1 MNATPAILLVED
13 EPDIAD
19 LLSLHLGDLGYRV
32 DAVRDGALGFQKA
45 LAEPYALV
53 ILDLMLPGM
62 NGIEVCKALR
72 SAGRTTP
79 ILMLT
84 SKSEEVD
91 KVLGLELGADD
102 YVTKPFSIRVLIAR
116 VRALLRRVELDQ
128 PEVAVSEL
136 AFGDLRIEPA
146 KRKVYV
152 RGEAVELTAKEFD
165 LLVLFAQHPGRA
177 FSRQELLDKVWGYQY
192 AGYSHTVNSH
202 INRLRSKIEP
212 DPAAPC
218 YVQTVWGVGY
228 RFTEEG
234 DGCGPKSADRMQE
247 TEGSKR

>member
-1 MNATPAILLVED
+1 MQLLPDTDRKPAILLVED
-13 EPDIAD
+13 EPDIAE

-32 DAVRDGALGFQKA
+32 DAVADGALALQKA
-45 LAEPYALV
+45 LGEAYALI

-62 NGIEVCKALR
+62 NGLEVCKQLR
-72 SAGRTTP
+72 TSQRTTP

-84 SKSEEVD
+84 AKSEEVD
-91 KVLGLELGADD
+91 KVLGLEIGADD
-102 YVTKPFSIRVLIAR
+102 YVTKPFSIRELIAR

-128 PEVAVSEL
+128 PEEEVAEVVCGEL
-136 AFGDLRIEPA
+136 LIEPA
-146 KRKVYV
+146 KRKVRV
-152 RGEAVELTAKEFD
+152 AGEPVELTAKEFD
-165 LLVLFAQHPGRA
+165 LLALFAQHPGRA

-212 DPAAPC
+212 DPASPR

-228 RFTEEG
+228 RFAETEEL
-234 DGCGPKSADRMQE
+234 DA
-247 TEGSKR
+247 

>member
-1 MNATPAILLVED
+1 MIREPAILLVED

-19 LLSLHLGDLGYRV
+19 LLSLHLADLGYRV
-32 DAVRDGALGFQKA
+32 DAVSDGALGLQKA
-45 LAEPYALV
+45 LATPYALI

-62 NGIEVCKALR
+62 SGTEVCRQLR
-72 SAGRTTP
+72 ERERATP

-84 SKSEEVD
+84 AKSEERD
-91 KVLGLELGADD
+91 KVLGLDLGADD
-102 YVTKPFSIRVLIAR
+102 YVTKPFSIRELLAR

-128 PEVAVSEL
+128 PEEAPAEI
-136 AFGDLRIEPA
+136 AFGDLVIEPA
-146 KRKVYV
+146 KRKVRV
-152 RGEAVELTAKEFD
+152 AGEPVELTAKEFD
-165 LLVLFAQHPGRA
+165 LLNLFAQHPGRA

-212 DPAAPC
+212 DPSAPR

-228 RFTEEG
+228 RFAEEE
-234 DGCGPKSADRMQE
+234 DLAHENTDA
-247 TEGSKR
+247 

>member
-1 MNATPAILLVED
+1 MIREPAILLVED

-19 LLSLHLGDLGYRV
+19 LLSLHLADLGYRV
-32 DAVRDGALGFQKA
+32 DAVADGALGLQKA
-45 LAEPYALV
+45 LATPYALI

-62 NGIEVCKALR
+62 SGTEVCQHLR
-72 SAGRTTP
+72 ERQRTTP

-84 SKSEEVD
+84 AKSEERD
-91 KVLGLELGADD
+91 KVIGLDLGADD
-102 YVTKPFSIRVLIAR
+102 YVTKPFSIRELLAR

-128 PEVAVSEL
+128 PEEAPAEIVL
-136 AFGDLRIEPA
+136 GDLVIEPA
-146 KRKVYV
+146 KRKVQV
-152 RGEAVELTAKEFD
+152 AGASVELTAKEFD
-165 LLVLFAQHPGRA
+165 LLNLFAQHPGRA

-212 DPAAPC
+212 DPSTPR

-228 RFTEEG
+228 RFAEEE
-234 DGCGPKSADRMQE
+234 DLAHQSTDA
-247 TEGSKR
+247 

>member
-1 MNATPAILLVED
+1 MQHTDDMGRKPAILLVED

-32 DAVRDGALGFQKA
+32 DAVADGALALQKA
-45 LAEPYALV
+45 LSEAYALI

-62 NGIEVCKALR
+62 SGLEVCKQLR
-72 SAGRTTP
+72 ASQRATP

-84 SKSEEVD
+84 AKSEEVD
-91 KVLGLELGADD
+91 KVLGLETGADD
-102 YVTKPFSIRVLIAR
+102 YVTKPFSIRELIAR

-128 PEVAVSEL
+128 PEEEVGEVVC
-136 AFGDLRIEPA
+136 GDLLIEPA
-146 KRKVYV
+146 KRKVRV
-152 RGEAVELTAKEFD
+152 AGEPVELTAKEFD
-165 LLVLFAQHPGRA
+165 LLSLFAQHPGRA

-212 DPAAPC
+212 DPTNPR

-228 RFTEEG
+228 RFAEAEELG
-234 DGCGPKSADRMQE
+234 A
-247 TEGSKR
+247 

>member
-1 MNATPAILLVED
+1 MNREPAILLVED

-19 LLSLHLGDLGYRV
+19 LLSLHLGDLGYRI
-32 DAVRDGALGFQKA
+32 DAVADGALALQKA
-45 LAEPYALV
+45 YAEAYALI

-62 NGIEVCKALR
+62 NGLEVCKQLR
-72 SAGRTTP
+72 ASQRTTP

-84 SKSEEVD
+84 AKSEEVD

-102 YVTKPFSIRVLIAR
+102 YVTKPFSIRELIAR
-116 VRALLRRVELDQ
+116 IRALLRRVELDQ
-128 PEVAVSEL
+128 PEVEAGEVV
-136 AFGDLRIEPA
+136 FGDLLIEPS
-146 KRKVYV
+146 KRKVRV
-152 RGEAVELTAKEFD
+152 AGEPVELTAKEFD
-165 LLVLFAQHPGRA
+165 LLTLFALHPGRA

-212 DPAAPC
+212 DPASPQ

-228 RFTEEG
+228 RFAEAGEL
-234 DGCGPKSADRMQE
+234 DV
-247 TEGSKR
+247 

>member
-1 MNATPAILLVED
+1 MSREPAILLVED

-19 LLSLHLGDLGYRV
+19 LLSLHLGDLGYRIDV
-32 DAVRDGALGFQKA
+32 VADGALALQKA
-45 LAEPYALV
+45 LAESYALI

-62 NGIEVCKALR
+62 DGLEVCKQLR
-72 SAGRTTP
+72 ASERPTP

-84 SKSEEVD
+84 AKSEEVD

-102 YVTKPFSIRVLIAR
+102 YVTKPFSIRELIAR
-116 VRALLRRVELDQ
+116 IRALLRRVELDQ
-128 PEVAVSEL
+128 PEEEVAEVVV
-136 AFGDLRIEPA
+136 GDLRIEPS
-146 KRKVYV
+146 KRKV
-152 RGEAVELTAKEFD
+152 RMAGEVVELTAKEFD
-165 LLVLFAQHPGRA
+165 LLSLFAQHPGRA

-212 DPAAPC
+212 DPASPR

-228 RFTEEG
+228 RFTEAEEL
-234 DGCGPKSADRMQE
+234 DA
-247 TEGSKR
+247 

>member
-1 MNATPAILLVED
+1 MTGDPAILLVED

-19 LLSLHLGDLGYRV
+19 LLSLHLGDLGYRI
-32 DAVRDGALGFQKA
+32 DAVADGALGLQKA
-45 LAEPYALV
+45 LAESYALI

-62 NGIEVCKALR
+62 NGIEVCKQLR
-72 SAGRTTP
+72 ASQRTTP

-102 YVTKPFSIRVLIAR
+102 YVTKPFSIRELIAR

-128 PEVAVSEL
+128 PEEEVGEL
-136 AFGDLRIEPA
+136 VFGDLLIEPS
-146 KRKVYV
+146 KRKV
-152 RGEAVELTAKEFD
+152 RLGGEAVELTAKEFD
-165 LLVLFAQHPGRA
+165 LLALFAQHPGRA

-212 DPAAPC
+212 DPASPR

-228 RFTEEG
+228 RFAEVAEL
-234 DGCGPKSADRMQE
+234 E
-247 TEGSKR
+247 V

>member
-1 MNATPAILLVED
+1 MSHEPVILLVED

-19 LLSLHLGDLGYRV
+19 LLSLHLSDLGYRI
-32 DAVRDGALGFQKA
+32 DAVADGALGLQKA
-45 LAEPYALV
+45 LAESYALI

-62 NGIEVCKALR
+62 SGTEVCKQLR
-72 SAGRTTP
+72 ERERTTP

-84 SKSEEVD
+84 AKSEERD
-91 KVLGLELGADD
+91 KVLGLNLGADD
-102 YVTKPFSIRVLIAR
+102 YVTKPFSIRELLAR

-128 PEVAVSEL
+128 PEEAPAEL
-136 AFGDLRIEPA
+136 AFGELVIEPA
-146 KRKVYV
+146 KRKVQV
-152 RGEAVELTAKEFD
+152 AGEAVELTAKEFD
-165 LLVLFAQHPGRA
+165 LLTLFAKHPGRA

-212 DPAAPC
+212 DPAMPR

-228 RFTEEG
+228 RFAEEEDLVREDVG
-234 DGCGPKSADRMQE
+234 V
-247 TEGSKR
+247 

>member
-1 MNATPAILLVED
+1 MTGDPAILLVED

-19 LLSLHLGDLGYRV
+19 LLTLHLGDLGYRI
-32 DAVRDGALGFQKA
+32 DAVADGALGLQKA
-45 LAEPYALV
+45 LAESYALI

-62 NGIEVCKALR
+62 NGMEVCKQLR
-72 SAGRTTP
+72 ASQRTTP

-102 YVTKPFSIRVLIAR
+102 YVTKPFSIRELIAR

-128 PEVAVSEL
+128 PEEEVGEL
-136 AFGDLRIEPA
+136 AFGDLVIEPS
-146 KRKVYV
+146 KRKV
-152 RGEAVELTAKEFD
+152 RLNGAAIELTAKEFD
-165 LLVLFAQHPGRA
+165 LLALFAQHPGRA

-212 DPAAPC
+212 DPANPR

-228 RFTEEG
+228 RFAEEEELASTE
-234 DGCGPKSADRMQE
+234 
-247 TEGSKR
+247 

>member
-1 MNATPAILLVED
+1 MSHEPVILLVED

-19 LLSLHLGDLGYRV
+19 LLSLHLSDLGYRI
-32 DAVRDGALGFQKA
+32 DAVADGALGLQKA
-45 LAEPYALV
+45 LAESYALI

-62 NGIEVCKALR
+62 SGTEVCKQLR
-72 SAGRTTP
+72 ERARTTP

-84 SKSEEVD
+84 AKSEERD
-91 KVLGLELGADD
+91 KVLGLNLGADD
-102 YVTKPFSIRVLIAR
+102 YVTKPFSIRELLAR

-128 PEVAVSEL
+128 PEEAPAEL
-136 AFGDLRIEPA
+136 AFGELVIEPA
-146 KRKVYV
+146 KRKVQV
-152 RGEAVELTAKEFD
+152 AGEAVELTAKEFD
-165 LLVLFAQHPGRA
+165 LLTLFAKHPGRA

-212 DPAAPC
+212 DPAMPR

-228 RFTEEG
+228 RFAEEEDLAREDVG
-234 DGCGPKSADRMQE
+234 V
-247 TEGSKR
+247 

>member
-1 MNATPAILLVED
+1 MNREPAILLVED

-19 LLSLHLGDLGYRV
+19 LLQIHLSDLGYRV
-32 DAVRDGALGFQKA
+32 DAVADGALGLQKA
-45 LAEPYALV
+45 LAQPYALI

-62 NGIEVCKALR
+62 DGLEVCKRLR
-72 SAGRTTP
+72 ASERATP

-102 YVTKPFSIRVLIAR
+102 YVTKPFSIRELIAR

-128 PEVAVSEL
+128 PESEEVDEL
-136 AFGDLRIEPA
+136 VFGELRIEPT
-146 KRKVYV
+146 KRKVQLE
-152 RGEAVELTAKEFD
+152 GEYVELTAKEFD
-165 LLVLFAQHPGRA
+165 LLAIFARNPGKA

-212 DPAAPC
+212 DPSNPR

-228 RFTEEG
+228 RFTE
-234 DGCGPKSADRMQE
+234 AQE
-247 TEGSKR
+247 LEV

>member
-1 MNATPAILLVED
+1 MQPAHAMNREPTILLVED

-19 LLSLHLGDLGYRV
+19 LLSIHLGDLGYRV
-32 DAVRDGALGFQKA
+32 DAVADGALGLQKA
-45 LAEPYALV
+45 LSHAYALI

-62 NGIEVCKALR
+62 NGLEVCKQLR
-72 SAGRTTP
+72 ASERATP

-84 SKSEEVD
+84 SKAEEVD

-102 YVTKPFSIRVLIAR
+102 YVTKPFSIRELIAR

-128 PEVAVSEL
+128 PESGEAEEL
-136 AFGDLRIEPA
+136 VFGDLRIEPA
-146 KRKVYV
+146 KRKVSAA
-152 RGEAVELTAKEFD
+152 GEPVELTAKEFD
-165 LLVLFAQHPGRA
+165 LLAIFALHPGKA

-212 DPAAPC
+212 DPSTPR
-218 YVQTVWGVGY
+218 YVQTIWGVGY
-228 RFTEEG
+228 RFTEAAEL
-234 DGCGPKSADRMQE
+234 E
-247 TEGSKR
+247 V